1 MKWSNSCERNGDSAT
16 IGEFYFPACSNIAHL
31 AFLKLSYWFN
41 ISDFQIKFVLV
52 DVNLGADQG
61 IYNSNDSSLME

>member
-41 ISDFQIKFVLV
+41 ISDFD